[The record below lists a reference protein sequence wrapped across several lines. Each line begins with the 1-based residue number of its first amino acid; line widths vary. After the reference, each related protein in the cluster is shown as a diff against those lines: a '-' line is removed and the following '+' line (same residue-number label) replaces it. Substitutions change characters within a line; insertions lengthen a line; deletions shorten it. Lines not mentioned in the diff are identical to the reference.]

1 MVTFEPSKGARSQI
15 ITSRRRRCPAHIRA
29 PFVAMS
35 APRRSRRV
43 AVDATASADVA
54 MRASSDASALDAGAY
69 VPPQEV
75 FKSGVDHRSITKTV
89 RHGKRKRDG
98 DDGDDADVDMNIDTE
113 ALRAFKAPRA
123 TYEVVVGSKSGLPWK
138 QPAKRASALK
148 RVPSSKTWD
157 ERMAEKNAKKLFQDA
172 KKRAKAEAGARAK
185 AERERR
191 EAKKAQ
197 KEENRRRTG
206 VGAPTEITNPK
217 TIAKK
222 SAKERA
228 KLKALRML

>member
-1 MVTFEPSKGARSQI
+1 
-15 ITSRRRRCPAHIRA
+15 
-29 PFVAMS
+29 MS
-35 APRRSRRV
+35 APRRARRV
-43 AVDATASADVA
+43 TVDATAGGDVA
-54 MRASSDASALDAGAY
+54 MRASSGDDALGADAY

-75 FKSGVDHRSITKTV
+75 FRSGVDHRSITKTV

-98 DDGDDADVDMNIDTE
+98 DGEDDGAGDVEMNTDTDA
-113 ALRAFKAPRA
+113 ALRAYKAPRA
-123 TYEVVVGSKSGLPWK
+123 TYEVVSGSKSGRPWK
-138 QPAKRASALK
+138 LPAKRASALK

-197 KEENRRRTG
+197 KEDNRRRTG
-206 VGAPTEITNPK
+206 VGVPTEITNPK